1 MRTQNLNRNICIWI
15 ILFQRNQQKGFLYN
29 KICWDFTLVSLV
41 LLSIE
46 RTYLCPEKTMLDLE
60 FQLGVKEV
68 DVLKLWPDPNIL
80 KKSIG
85 FSETLKSILV

>member
-1 MRTQNLNRNICIWI
+1 MLR
-15 ILFQRNQQKGFLYN
+15 FQA
-29 KICWDFTLVSLV
+29 CTS
-41 LLSIE
+41 STIE
-46 RTYLCPEKTMLDLE
+46 LCNRTYLCSEKTMLDLE

-68 DVLKLWPDPNIL
+68 DVLEPWPDPNIL

>member
-1 MRTQNLNRNICIWI
+1 MLR
-15 ILFQRNQQKGFLYN
+15 FQA
-29 KICWDFTLVSLV
+29 CTCST
-41 LLSIE
+41 IE
-46 RTYLCPEKTMLDLE
+46 LCSRTYLCSEKTMLDLE

-68 DVLKLWPDPNIL
+68 DVLEPWPDPNIL